1 MAELAVRV
9 KYLDHQRDT
18 VLSFLRLTFPVWGVA
33 CPLTAVIVIIT
44 QYFGFI
50 VLQHADS
57 GICAIGLA
65 TLTIFAVGMLLL
77 NWLTHEAIQIDKDGV
92 KLPFSIF
99 RHNQLL
105 RWGDITKITVGGA
118 NQKDWQKK
126 QITFMTTKGAIPLTL
141 SHIDSTDMEKL
152 LIAMEMWGNTSEID
166 QSVHELKNQVTG
178 EEIPQLSFTGM
189 WEEELS
195 RRFCPTSFVPLDPGR
210 VMRNGTLKVM
220 RHLALGGLSAVYLC
234 QLEERKLVVL
244 KEAVVSDDAIE
255 SAQAKAREMLD
266 REAALLLKINHP
278 NIVKV
283 LDYFV
288 EQERNYLM
296 LDYVNGQDLRQ
307 LVKQNGPQ
315 RESTVI
321 NWALQM
327 VNILKYLHE
336 QDPPLIHRDFTPDNI
351 VLCEDGSIVVIDF
364 GAANEFIGNATGTFV
379 GKHAFIAPEQFRGKA
394 SVQSDIYAFGC
405 TLYFL
410 LTGVEPE
417 ALSTSNPQEHN
428 NLISPE
434 LSEIVVS
441 CTQMES
447 RDRYQTAAQLVPV
460 LRQMMAS
467 LPST

>member
-18 VLSFLRLTFPVWGVA
+18 VLNLLRLTFPAWGVA
-33 CPLTAVIVIIT
+33 CPITVAVIAVYE
-44 QYFGFI
+44 YFRVAAANALDVGC
-50 VLQHADS
+50 VY
-57 GICAIGLA
+57 GLVN
-65 TLTIFAVGMLLL
+65 LTIFAVGMLLL
-77 NWLTHEAIQIDKDGV
+77 NWLSHETIQIDKDGV

-105 RWGDITKITVGGA
+105 RWSDINKITIGGA
-118 NQKDWQKK
+118 EQKDWQRK
-126 QITFMTTKGAIPLTL
+126 QITFMTTRGAIPLTL
-141 SHIDSTDMEKL
+141 THIDSTDMEKL
-152 LIAMEMWGNTSEID
+152 LLAMEMWGGSTEID
-166 QSVHELKNQVTG
+166 QSVHQLKGQVTG
-178 EEIPQLSFTGM
+178 SETPQLSFTGM

-210 VMRNGTLKVM
+210 MMRNGTLKVM

-244 KEAVVSDDAIE
+244 KEAVVSDDAIA

-379 GKHAFIAPEQFRGKA
+379 GKHAFIAPEQFRGRA
-394 SVQSDIYAFGC
+394 NVQSDIYAFGC

-410 LTGVEPE
+410 LTGEEPE
-417 ALSTSNPQEHN
+417 ALSTSNPHDQN
-428 NLISPE
+428 SRISPE

-467 LPST
+467 LPSS

>member
-18 VLSFLRLTFPVWGVA
+18 ALSFLRLTFPAWGVA
-33 CPLTAVIVIIT
+33 CPLTAAIVIIT
-44 QYFGFI
+44 QYFSFI
-50 VLQHADS
+50 ASQHTAP
-57 GICAIGLA
+57 GACAIGLA

-105 RWGDITKITVGGA
+105 RWADINKITVGSA

-126 QITFMTTKGAIPLTL
+126 QITFMTNKGTIPLTL
-141 SHIDSTDMEKL
+141 THIDSTDMEKL

-178 EEIPQLSFTGM
+178 TETPQLSFTGM

-315 RESTVI
+315 RENTVI

-336 QDPPLIHRDFTPDNI
+336 QDPPRIHRDFTPDNS

-379 GKHAFIAPEQFRGKA
+379 CKHAFIAPEQFRGKA

>member
-18 VLSFLRLTFPVWGVA
+18 VLNLLRLTFPAWGVA
-33 CPLTAVIVIIT
+33 CPITVAVIAVYE
-44 QYFGFI
+44 YFRVAAANTLDVGC
-50 VLQHADS
+50 VY
-57 GICAIGLA
+57 GLVN
-65 TLTIFAVGMLLL
+65 LTIFAVGMLLL
-77 NWLTHEAIQIDKDGV
+77 NWLSHETIQIDKDGV

-105 RWGDITKITVGGA
+105 RWSDINKITIGGA
-118 NQKDWQKK
+118 EQKDWQKK
-126 QITFMTTKGAIPLTL
+126 QITFMTTRGAIPLTL
-141 SHIDSTDMEKL
+141 THIDSTDMEKL
-152 LIAMEMWGNTSEID
+152 LLAMEMWGGSTEID
-166 QSVHELKNQVTG
+166 QSVHQLKGQVTG
-178 EEIPQLSFTGM
+178 SETPQLSFTGM

-210 VMRNGTLKVM
+210 MMRNGTLKVM

-244 KEAVVSDDAIE
+244 KEAVVSDDAIT

-394 SVQSDIYAFGC
+394 NVQSDIYAFGC

-410 LTGVEPE
+410 LTGEEPE
-417 ALSTSNPQEHN
+417 ALSTSNPHDQN
-428 NLISPE
+428 SRISPE

-467 LPST
+467 LPSS

>member
-18 VLSFLRLTFPVWGVA
+18 VLSFLRLTFPAWGVA
-33 CPLTAVIVIIT
+33 APLTAIVVIVYE
-44 QYFGFI
+44 YFRF
-50 VLQHADS
+50 VASQSLDPA
-57 GICAIGLA
+57 CAIGLA
-65 TLTIFAVGMLLL
+65 TMTVFAVGMLLL
-77 NWLTHEAIQIDKDGV
+77 NWLSHETVQIDKDGV

-105 RWGDITKITVGGA
+105 RWQDINRITIA
-118 NQKDWQKK
+118 SAEQKNWKQK
-126 QITFMTTKGAIPLTL
+126 QITFLTTKGAIPLSLT
-141 SHIDSTDMEKL
+141 HIDSTDMEKL
-152 LIAMEMWGNTSEID
+152 LLAMEMWGNSAAID
-166 QSVHELKNQVTG
+166 QTVHELKNQVTG
-178 EEIPQLSFTGM
+178 SETPQLSFTGM

-210 VMRNGTLKVM
+210 LMRNGTLKVV

-394 SVQSDIYAFGC
+394 NVQSDIYAFGC

-417 ALSTSNPQEHN
+417 ALSTSNPQDQN
-428 NLISPE
+428 NRISPE

-441 CTQMES
+441 CTQMET

-467 LPST
+467 LPSTQ

>member
-18 VLSFLRLTFPVWGVA
+18 ALSFLRLTFPAWGVA
-33 CPLTAVIVIIT
+33 CPLTAAIVIIT
-44 QYFGFI
+44 QYFSFI
-50 VLQHADS
+50 ASQHTDPGA
-57 GICAIGLA
+57 CAIGLA

-105 RWGDITKITVGGA
+105 RWADINKITVGSA

-126 QITFMTTKGAIPLTL
+126 QITFMTNKGAIPLTL
-141 SHIDSTDMEKL
+141 THIDSTDMEKL

-178 EEIPQLSFTGM
+178 TETPQLSFTGM

>member
-1 MAELAVRV
+1 MAELAVKV
-9 KYLDHQRDT
+9 KYLDHPRDA
-18 VLSFLRLTFPVWGVA
+18 VLKLLRITFPVWGVVYPTTA
-33 CPLTAVIVIIT
+33 AAIAVYEYFRVVGSHDLDLGCAVGLIHLT
-44 QYFGFI
+44 F
-50 VLQHADS
+50 
-57 GICAIGLA
+57 
-65 TLTIFAVGMLLL
+65 FAVGMLLL

-92 KLPFSIF
+92 KLPLSIF
-99 RHNQLL
+99 RHNQIL
-105 RWGDITKITVGGA
+105 RWGDINRITVSGD
-118 NQKDWQKK
+118 NQQDWQRR

-141 SHIDSTDMEKL
+141 THIDSTDMEKL
-152 LIAMEMWGNTSEID
+152 LLAMEMWGGTAEID
-166 QSVHELKNQVTG
+166 QSVHQLKGQVTG
-178 EEIPQLSFTGM
+178 SETPQLSFTGM

-210 VMRNGTLKVM
+210 MMRNGTLKVM

-296 LDYVNGQDLRQ
+296 LDYINGQDLRQ
-307 LVKQNGPQ
+307 LVKQNGPL

-321 NWALQM
+321 SWALQM

-351 VLCEDGSIVVIDF
+351 VLCEDGSIMVIDF

-394 SVQSDIYAFGC
+394 NVQSDIYALGC

-410 LTGVEPE
+410 LTGIEPE
-417 ALSTSNPQEHN
+417 ALSTSNPSEQN
-428 NLISPE
+428 SCISTE
-434 LSEIVVS
+434 LSEIVIS
-441 CTQMES
+441 CTQLES
-447 RDRYQTAAQLVPV
+447 RDRYQSAAQLVPV
-460 LRQMMAS
+460 LRQMMAA
-467 LPST
+467 LPSS

>member
-18 VLSFLRLTFPVWGVA
+18 ALSLLRLTFPAWGVA

-44 QYFGFI
+44 QYFSFVASQRI
-50 VLQHADS
+50 DS
-57 GICAIGLA
+57 GAFAIGLA

-105 RWGDITKITVGGA
+105 LWSDIKKITVGGA
-118 NQKDWQKK
+118 NQKDWQRK
-126 QITFMTTKGAIPLTL
+126 QITFMTNKGAIPLTL

-166 QSVHELKNQVTG
+166 ESVHELKNQVTG
-178 EEIPQLSFTGM
+178 NETPQLSFTGM

-244 KEAVVSDDAIE
+244 KVAVVSDDAIE

-307 LVKQNGPQ
+307 LIKQNGPQ

-405 TLYFL
+405 TLCFL

-428 NLISPE
+428 NLISSE

-467 LPST
+467 LPSN